1 MELEAVLAVYGDD
14 CAILDSFPP
23 HLHLHS
29 KPRTVDISSQQV
41 HHSLSPSFTF
51 GVCLFFGFEEQ
62 NSRKHFLGNKNDS
75 YQGSWLLKV
84 DSADSFEQT
93 HLFRIMILMCLLYF
107 CRIFLC
113 KDISEVLA
121 LWIGRENCTSFIAYQ
136 LS

>member
-29 KPRTVDISSQQV
+29 KSRTVDISSQQV

-75 YQGSWLLKV
+75 YCRYTTSGDGSRFFVYLTKRV
-84 DSADSFEQT
+84 F
-93 HLFRIMILMCLLYF
+93 
-107 CRIFLC
+107 FLIGGN
-113 KDISEVLA
+113 KDF
-121 LWIGRENCTSFIAYQ
+121 IGVAI
-136 LS
+136 